1 MKIMLAGGTGLIGS
15 FLIKELLTRGDEVTL
30 ISRNAGSAVNKF
42 NGKVKAAD
50 WDELDKLKDEIID
63 VIINLSGMN
72 LDEKRWNEKVKKE
85 IYNSRILTTRRLAE
99 FACSQ
104 TNKPKVLIN
113 SSGVDIYGN
122 TGEKEIDESSP
133 PGNGFLQKVVIDWE
147 REALNAEKCGVRVVI
162 LRTGFVAARGSKA
175 LNKMAFPFKLFIG
188 GPAGSGE
195 QYMSWIHIKDLVRI
209 YLLAIDNESM
219 KGIYNASSPIPEP
232 MKLFSRH
239 LAKVLHRPSLFPV
252 PAFIIRLLFGEVAE
266 VIVSGRKA
274 LPARLQNE
282 MNFKFNYEN
291 AEDALKEALS

>member
-1 MKIMLAGGTGLIGS
+1 MKILLAGGTGLIGS
-15 FLIKELLTRGDEVTL
+15 YLIKELLNRGDEVTL

-42 NGKVKAAD
+42 NGKVKAVN
-50 WDELDKLKDEIID
+50 WDELDKLKNEIID

-104 TNKPKVLIN
+104 ANKPKVLIN
-113 SSGVDIYGN
+113 SSGVDIYGD
-122 TGEKEIDESSP
+122 TGEKEINESSP

-147 REALNAEKCGVRVVI
+147 KEALNAVRCGVRVAV
-162 LRTGFVAARGSKA
+162 LRTGFVIAKGSKA
-175 LNKMAFPFKLFIG
+175 LEKMALPFKLFVG
-188 GPAGSGE
+188 GPAGSGR

-219 KGIYNASSPIPEP
+219 NGIYNASSPNPEP
-232 MKLFSRH
+232 MKLFSKH
-239 LAKVLHRPSLFPV
+239 IAKVLHRPSLFSV

-274 LPARLQNE
+274 LPRRLQNE
-282 MNFKFNYEN
+282 NKFNFQFEHS
-291 AEDALKEALS
+291 EDALREAL